1 MKPKVAIIYLCYGN
15 LRHLPE
21 VVSSYA
27 QLGYPKDQ
35 VTILMIP
42 NNSPD
47 GIADVIRRDVL
58 PRSGKDLPEI
68 VLLDD
73 GENRGFAGGNNI
85 GIEWALERGYDYV
98 FLNNGDLKLHPNAI
112 SELVDK
118 LEEDE
123 TVGAAQSLVL
133 YWNDH
138 GKVNVSGGMLHIA
151 GYGFARD
158 NLARVE
164 DITVKDGSEV
174 MYSSG
179 AAVLYRASALKKVGL
194 MEEGFFMY
202 HEDLEL
208 GLRLKIAGYKN
219 VVCTK
224 SWAYHDYS
232 FSRNPKKF
240 AWMELY
246 RWIVTLAYYRIP
258 TLVLYG
264 SLIAIIEAGTWL
276 MAIKGGWW
284 RAKIWAYIE
293 WFKPRTWKLLWKM
306 RRRAQSLRAIP
317 DREILAGV
325 TGKIESQET
334 SSFLLDN
341 IINPVVDALFRL
353 KRLVVFW

>member
-1 MKPKVAIIYLCYGN
+1 MKPRVAIIYLCYGN

-27 QLGYPKDQ
+27 QLGYPKDRLT
-35 VTILMIP
+35 VIMIP

-73 GENRGFAGGNNI
+73 GENRGFAGGNNN
-85 GIEWALERGYDYV
+85 GIAWALEREYDYV
-98 FLNNGDLKLHPNAI
+98 FLNNGDLKLHSDAI
-112 SELVDK
+112 TELVDHM
-118 LEEDE
+118 ESDD
-123 TVGAAQSLVL
+123 TVSAAQSLVL

-164 DITVKDGSEV
+164 TIDVADGSEV
-174 MYSSG
+174 MYPSG

-194 MEEGFFMY
+194 LEEGFFMY

-219 VVCTK
+219 IICTD

-246 RWIVTLAYYRIP
+246 RWIVTLAYYRLP
-258 TLVLYG
+258 TLMLFAP
-264 SLIAIIEAGTWL
+264 LIGLIEAGTWL
-276 MAIKGGWW
+276 MALKGGWW
-284 RAKIWAYIE
+284 RAKIWAYAE

-306 RRRAQSLRAIP
+306 RRRAQSLRSIS
-317 DREILAGV
+317 DRAILAGV
-325 TGKIESQET
+325 TGRIESQET
-334 SSFLLDN
+334 ASVLLDN
-341 IINPVVDALFRL
+341 VINPIVDGIFRL
-353 KRLVVFW
+353 KRKMVFW